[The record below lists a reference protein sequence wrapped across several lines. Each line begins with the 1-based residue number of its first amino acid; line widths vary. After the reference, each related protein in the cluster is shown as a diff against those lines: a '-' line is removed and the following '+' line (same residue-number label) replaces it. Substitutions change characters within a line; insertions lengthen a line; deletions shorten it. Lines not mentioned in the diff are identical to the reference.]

1 VLRPPANLRFLL
13 PVVASGLVS
22 FTLCGVMAVFLVRE
36 QQTSAAAVQENIDS
50 YQAAAALEES
60 LADLVTLLKHG
71 VEGVTALNDRIGR
84 HIAGSRRFAD
94 HPAEVALVDR
104 VEGSFRRYLAIW
116 EGLPVAPG
124 RDRDTAVRSAL
135 ELLETET
142 VKDCQDLRVYNADRI
157 DASERGHLDT
167 LRKLAWG
174 LAGIGGSAGLAG
186 LFLGY
191 GVARGLSRSIHQ
203 LQVRV
208 QGAAGLLGND
218 FPAVELAAGGRL
230 DQLDLQVRSLVGQI
244 EETVARLNQREREVR
259 RAEQLAAVGQLAAG
273 MAHEIRNPL
282 TSIKLLVQTAAEAG
296 PEAGVPTDDLA
307 VIEREIRR
315 VERSLQTFLD
325 YARPPKPAKAP
336 TDVARVLADTL
347 DLVRG
352 RAARQHV
359 TTRFDPP
366 ARTVTVDADPEQLR
380 QVFVNLALNALDAM
394 PGGGTLTVEL
404 RGGRVAE
411 VTFRDTGSGI
421 AAQARGRLFLPFAS
435 TKETGLGLGLVI
447 CRRIV
452 EDHGGT
458 GEGGDAPGGGA
469 EFVVRLPLRTPSP
482 AGVVS

>member
-1 VLRPPANLRFLL
+1 MLRPPANLRVLL
-13 PVVASGLVS
+13 PVVASGFVS
-22 FTLCGVMAVFLVRE
+22 FTLCAVIAVFLVRE
-36 QQTSAAAVQENIDS
+36 QQTSVAAVQENVDS

-60 LADLVTLLKHG
+60 LTNLITLLKNR
-71 VEGVTALNDRIGR
+71 VEGVSALNDRIGG
-84 HIAGSRRFAD
+84 HIAVSRQFAD
-94 HPAEVALVDR
+94 HPAEVEMVDR
-104 VEGSFRRYLAIW
+104 LEQSFRRYVSLWEALPRTPGPNRDVSLLAALDVL
-116 EGLPVAPG
+116 EQETLP
-124 RDRDTAVRSAL
+124 
-135 ELLETET
+135 
-142 VKDCQDLRVYNADRI
+142 DCKDLRKHNARRI
-157 DASERGHLDT
+157 DESQRGHVDT

-191 GVARGLSRSIHQ
+191 GVARGLARSIHQ

-208 QGAAGLLGND
+208 QGAAGLMGSD
-218 FPAVELAAGGRL
+218 IPAVELPAGGHL
-230 DQLDLQVRSLVGQI
+230 DQLDRQVQSLVGQI

-282 TSIKLLVQTAAEAG
+282 TSIKLLVQAAAEGG
-296 PEAGVPTDDLA
+296 PDAGVPTDDLA

-325 YARPPKPAKAP
+325 YARPPKPHKAP
-336 TDVARVLADTL
+336 TDVARVLTETL
-347 DLVRG
+347 ELIRG

-359 TTRFDPP
+359 TMRFAPP

-404 RGGRVAE
+404 RDGRAAE
-411 VTFRDTGSGI
+411 ITFRDTGCGI
-421 AAQARGRLFLPFAS
+421 AAQARDRLFQPFAS

-447 CRRIV
+447 SRRIV

-458 GEGGDAPGGGA
+458 IRGGDAPGGGA
-469 EFVVRLPLRTPSP
+469 EFVVRLPLLVPCP
-482 AGVVS
+482 AEAVS